1 MVPDLAVAGP
11 QAGSISTDLAW
22 GVVRVDLVSSG
33 SRRLEA
39 RSFLSDGFGLR
50 QRIEALPAGWE
61 RAREIASIWQPSRL
75 KAVEVPAGTGL
86 PFLSA
91 GQVFEAS
98 PTVRKW
104 LAASKVP
111 DLPTRFAHEDWILM
125 SRSGIVG
132 RVSSVYPHH
141 LRKVITD
148 DLLRI
153 VPRDPSEYGWLYA
166 YLRTPIFNS
175 IAQSSQ
181 YGHMIKHLEVD
192 HVEEMPVI
200 MPSPDI
206 RARIGGLAK
215 RALELRRTALEQFAA
230 LDARFLDEVAKAD
243 LEGLQREWRTV
254 PASQAFGRRRR
265 LDAQHFNSSAIQAD
279 DLVRHRAAG
288 FSTVADSVESV
299 ALGNRFKRYFGANG
313 TPYWSASELL
323 DTNAPVTKRVYA
335 GLVDKPERYLLKEG
349 TIIMACSGQVY
360 GLLGR
365 CTMINQDV
373 AGTFGSHDLIRI
385 TPDPERM
392 HPGYLLTALNNPVLG
407 QPLVLRHA
415 YGTSIPHLDPV
426 DIREVP
432 LPRLSRDAEED
443 LGQLALEAVDM
454 AMRANRMENH
464 AIAEAQDVVTRS
476 LDFVTVR

>member
-1 MVPDLAVAGP
+1 MVPDLAVNAP
-11 QAGSISTDLAW
+11 QGEPSSTDLAW
-22 GVVRVDLVSSG
+22 GAVPVDLVSSG

-61 RAREIASIWQPSRL
+61 RATEIADIWQPSRL
-75 KAVEVPAGTGL
+75 KAVEVPAGAGL

-91 GQVFEAS
+91 GQVFEAN

-111 DLPTRFAHEDWILM
+111 ELATRFAREDWILM

-141 LRKVITD
+141 LGKVITD

-153 VPRDPSEYGWLYA
+153 VPRNPSEYGWLYA

-175 IAQSSQ
+175 ITQSSQ
-181 YGHMIKHLEVD
+181 YGHMIKHLEVE
-192 HVEEMPVI
+192 HVAEMPVI
-200 MPSPDI
+200 MPAPDV

-215 RALELRRTALEQFAA
+215 HALDMRRAALEQVAA
-230 LDARFLDEVAKAD
+230 LDARFLDEVAKA
-243 LEGLQREWRTV
+243 GLPGVQREWRSV

-265 LDAQHFNSSAIQAD
+265 LDAQHFNPSASQAD
-279 DLVRHRAAG
+279 ELVRRRPEG
-288 FSTVADSVESV
+288 FSTVAQSAASV

-323 DTNAPVTKRVYA
+323 DTNARVTKRVYA

-365 CTMINQDV
+365 CTMVNEDV

-432 LPRLSRDAEED
+432 LPRLSKSTESD

-454 AMRANRMENH
+454 TMRANRMENH
-464 AIAEAQDVVTRS
+464 AIAEAQEVVTRS
-476 LDFVTVR
+476 LDFVGVQ